1 MSTTTSG
8 SWLNQYVAPQLLAE
22 FRNYKDDFMG
32 VLGAAPQAALTA
44 DGIRFNKLV
53 NNVDFVVGNTSG
65 FTATAM
71 TGTRTLVEWEKYDT
85 TPTKVDDKEI
95 RYLAYDKRNIVRV
108 KHAESFRIGIRNH
121 VLNKLAPSANAVG
134 MPVIRTTGTAD
145 ASGRKRLTFADLANY
160 AETLKLLNLPM
171 TDMMYMVL
179 CPAHVTDL
187 ILDQDSAK
195 LFMDRSSWVDPVTG
209 KVKSILGFK
218 FFENNDCPI
227 YDSTGAKKAV
237 GAVAATG
244 DQQASVFFYGPNT
257 IYHLDQV
264 KILYKPETIDTVN
277 ADPTSEFRTQTYGLV
292 DRIVDYGFGA
302 IISANAE

>member
-53 NNVDFVVGNTSG
+53 NNVDFVVGNTSE
-65 FTATAM
+65 FEAASM
-71 TGTRTLVEWEKYDT
+71 TGTKTLVEWEKYDT

-95 RYLAYDKRNIVRV
+95 RYLAYDKRNAVRV
-108 KHAESFRIGIRNH
+108 KHSESFRVGIRNH
-121 VLNKLAPSANAVG
+121 VLNKLAPSANAAG
-134 MPVIRTTGTAD
+134 MPVIRTTGTTD
-145 ASGRKRLTFADLANY
+145 TTGRKRLTFVDLAHY
-160 AETLKLLNLPM
+160 AEKLKLLNLPM
-171 TDMMYMVL
+171 SEMMYMTL

-187 ILDQDSAK
+187 ILDQDAAK
-195 LFMDRSSWVDPVTG
+195 LFMGLNDYVDPLTG

-237 GAVAATG
+237 GAVAAEG
-244 DQQASVFFYGPNT
+244 DRQASTFFYGPNT

-264 KILYKPETIDTVN
+264 KILYKPEDQDTKS

-302 IISANAE
+302 IISANA